1 MRAVARLILAAPAVF
16 AHLAGGAALGGA
28 SDAVRHV
35 WVQVAPPHVGIVR
48 ALTVAAT
55 CPEARFDGRAV
66 LMSERAAP
74 DSDFDVRVCEAT
86 VPPGTRRI
94 DVAGKRL
101 RPPPIHPR
109 RIAVIGDTGCRLK
122 AGTSLD
128 DGFQACRDPDDW
140 EFAKVAAQVAAWGPD
155 LIIQVGDYIYRE
167 QACPEGEQPGCAGSP
182 FNSPGMRFA
191 TWEADYFTPAAPLL
205 AAAPVVFVRGDHEQ
219 CERAGGGFFRFL
231 DPFPLRCCTDFS
243 DPYALDFGGL
253 RLVVMDTVQAGDTA
267 SALSPPVVVERY
279 RQDFERVRQLAS
291 EQTWLVSH
299 RPIWAVRPA
308 KDSHVEVL
316 NATVQQA
323 LSGPLPPAIDL
334 VLAGH
339 IHLWEVLSFTGP
351 RPPQVVVGTGGT
363 KLLPEL
369 RTDLVVGTE
378 IDGEVVTDATASST
392 HGFVTLEPE
401 RPHDWTMTLWD
412 ALGREVAVCEL
423 ADKSA
428 ACTID

>member
-1 MRAVARLILAAPAVF
+1 
-16 AHLAGGAALGGA
+16 
-28 SDAVRHV
+28 
-35 WVQVAPPHVGIVR
+35 VQVAPPRVGIVR
-48 ALTVAAT
+48 ALTMAPT
-55 CPEARFDGRAV
+55 CPEVRFDRRAV

-74 DSDFDVRVCEAT
+74 DSDFDIRVCEAT

-109 RIAVIGDTGCRLK
+109 RIAVVGDTGCRLK
-122 AGTSLD
+122 AGASLD

-155 LIIQVGDYIYRE
+155 LIIQVGDYVYRE
-167 QACPEGEQPGCAGSP
+167 QACPETMPGCKDSP
-182 FNSPGMRFA
+182 FNSPGMRLA

-279 RQDFERVRQLAS
+279 RQDFERVQQLAR

-299 RPIWAVRPA
+299 RPIWAVRPTHQ
-308 KDSHVEVL
+308 DGLTVEVL
-316 NATVQQA
+316 NVTVQQA
-323 LSGPLPPAIDL
+323 LSSPLPPGIDL

-339 IHLWEVLSFTGP
+339 IHLAEVLSFTGP

-363 KLLPEL
+363 KLLPEV
-369 RTDLVVGTE
+369 RKDLVGME
-378 IDGEVVTDATASST
+378 IDGEVITDATVIAT
-392 HGFVTLEPE
+392 HGFATFQPR
-401 RPHDWTMTLWD
+401 RPHDWRMTLRD
-412 ALGREVAVCEL
+412 ALGEEVAVCQL
-423 ADKSA
+423 AEQSA
-428 ACTID
+428 ACTTD